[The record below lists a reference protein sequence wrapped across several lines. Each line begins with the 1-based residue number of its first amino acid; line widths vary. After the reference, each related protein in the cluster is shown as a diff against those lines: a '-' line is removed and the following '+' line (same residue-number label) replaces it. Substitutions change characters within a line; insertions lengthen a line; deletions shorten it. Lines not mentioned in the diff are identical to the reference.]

1 MKQKHIIAL
10 CAVTTIAVLGAVAG
24 TGAYLTHQ
32 TPQTVN
38 TFAVGQLEA
47 ELTEPEWDKLPDEAK
62 VLYPGKTVAKDP
74 TACNA
79 AESTT
84 AAYMY
89 LQVEIPRASVRTY
102 TIAETAKA
110 DGSDETNQE
119 PTSGA
124 GVLDNGGEPHTVDLV
139 SFQPNDGWSLL
150 EETETEETHTFI
162 YAYES
167 AIAPG
172 AQTPPLFD
180 CVTYANVVEGDLP
193 QGTAVDIICRLT
205 AIQSDYVADANTP
218 QDVWAAVTGAYFIA
232 QASRTNTLTV
242 GEVTFDP
249 KEDIQN
255 PDVPVQPGNS
265 FMKRPYVVNTGNLP
279 LRLRARVIFSD
290 SAAQD
295 ACTLNYNT
303 ENWRYDET
311 EDFWYYAKTLQP
323 GEDCRNDALFDTVT
337 YSESADATALNH
349 YTLSVYFEAVQ
360 EGGTW

>member
-162 YAYES
+162 YAYECRAS
-167 AIAPG
+167 VLYSG
-172 AQTPPLFD
+172 
-180 CVTYANVVEGDLP
+180 GDRRLDLH
-193 QGTAVDIICRLT
+193 TAALR
-205 AIQSDYVADANTP
+205 
-218 QDVWAAVTGAYFIA
+218 
-232 QASRTNTLTV
+232 RTHLLC
-242 GEVTFDP
+242 
-249 KEDIQN
+249 Q
-255 PDVPVQPGNS
+255 
-265 FMKRPYVVNTGNLP
+265 KRPLAGTKRPTLDGAAE
-279 LRLRARVIFSD
+279 LR
-290 SAAQD
+290 
-295 ACTLNYNT
+295 
-303 ENWRYDET
+303 
-311 EDFWYYAKTLQP
+311 
-323 GEDCRNDALFDTVT
+323 FDQ
-337 YSESADATALNH
+337 H
-349 YTLSVYFEAVQ
+349 
-360 EGGTW
+360 G

>member
-162 YAYES
+162 YQKYYEHCFACAVAALGGVDRRLGRHIVLHVCVSLS
-167 AIAPG
+167 ASTHRRLPRQNAARLSARFRLLPVRDAVFIG
-172 AQTPPLFD
+172 
-180 CVTYANVVEGDLP
+180 TYARPGCFRVYRGIFLP
-193 QGTAVDIICRLT
+193 VNRTVRPCQSPGTAPERERTESTSAAHLHS
-205 AIQSDYVADANTP
+205 AADC
-218 QDVWAAVTGAYFIA
+218 G
-232 QASRTNTLTV
+232 
-242 GEVTFDP
+242 
-249 KEDIQN
+249 
-255 PDVPVQPGNS
+255 
-265 FMKRPYVVNTGNLP
+265 RPYGSSFIFPPRLGCLYSVRCFCGCVITCNLVA
-279 LRLRARVIFSD
+279 RLW
-290 SAAQD
+290 
-295 ACTLNYNT
+295 CTIAL
-303 ENWRYDET
+303 
-311 EDFWYYAKTLQP
+311 YYQTLGEKT
-323 GEDCRNDALFDTVT
+323 
-337 YSESADATALNH
+337 
-349 YTLSVYFEAVQ
+349 
-360 EGGTW
+360 

>member
-124 GVLDNGGEPHTVDLV
+124 GACWKKLKRRKP
-139 SFQPNDGWSLL
+139 
-150 EETETEETHTFI
+150 TH
-162 YAYES
+162 S
-167 AIAPG
+167 SMRMN
-172 AQTPPLFD
+172 PPLRPAHRRRR
-180 CVTYANVVEGDLP
+180 C
-193 QGTAVDIICRLT
+193 LT
-205 AIQSDYVADANTP
+205 A
-218 QDVWAAVTGAYFIA
+218 
-232 QASRTNTLTV
+232 
-242 GEVTFDP
+242 
-249 KEDIQN
+249 
-255 PDVPVQPGNS
+255 
-265 FMKRPYVVNTGNLP
+265 
-279 LRLRARVIFSD
+279 
-290 SAAQD
+290 
-295 ACTLNYNT
+295 
-303 ENWRYDET
+303 
-311 EDFWYYAKTLQP
+311 
-323 GEDCRNDALFDTVT
+323 
-337 YSESADATALNH
+337 
-349 YTLSVYFEAVQ
+349 
-360 EGGTW
+360 

>member
-1 MKQKHIIAL
+1 MKRKHIIAL
-10 CAVTTIAVLGAVAG
+10 CALTAAAVLGAAAG
-24 TGAYLTHQ
+24 TGAYLTHR
-32 TPQTVN
+32 TAETVN

-162 YAYES
+162 YRPRPAAKRARTPAGRS
-167 AIAPG
+167 G
-172 AQTPPLFD
+172 AQD
-180 CVTYANVVEGDLP
+180 
-193 QGTAVDIICRLT
+193 
-205 AIQSDYVADANTP
+205 
-218 QDVWAAVTGAYFIA
+218 
-232 QASRTNTLTV
+232 
-242 GEVTFDP
+242 
-249 KEDIQN
+249 
-255 PDVPVQPGNS
+255 
-265 FMKRPYVVNTGNLP
+265 
-279 LRLRARVIFSD
+279 RA
-290 SAAQD
+290 
-295 ACTLNYNT
+295 
-303 ENWRYDET
+303 
-311 EDFWYYAKTLQP
+311 
-323 GEDCRNDALFDTVT
+323 
-337 YSESADATALNH
+337 
-349 YTLSVYFEAVQ
+349 
-360 EGGTW
+360 GGTRKNANRFCRPAAARQQRNPKGGVGFFSNIVIKIEGSGSHAVIKRAQTRLCGLLLLLAFRCNSQ

>member
-1 MKQKHIIAL
+1 MSKAKKNILFAAL
-10 CAVTTIAVLGAVAG
+10 AALA
-24 TGAYLTHQ
+24 LT
-32 TPQTVN
+32 VCL
-38 TFAVGQLEA
+38 VG
-47 ELTEPEWDKLPDEAK
+47 
-62 VLYPGKTVAKDP
+62 
-74 TACNA
+74 
-79 AESTT
+79 
-84 AAYMY
+84 
-89 LQVEIPRASVRTY
+89 
-102 TIAETAKA
+102 
-110 DGSDETNQE
+110 
-119 PTSGA
+119 
-124 GVLDNGGEPHTVDLV
+124 
-139 SFQPNDGWSLL
+139 
-150 EETETEETHTFI
+150 
-162 YAYES
+162 
-167 AIAPG
+167 
-172 AQTPPLFD
+172 
-180 CVTYANVVEGDLP
+180 
-193 QGTAVDIICRLT
+193 
-205 AIQSDYVADANTP
+205 
-218 QDVWAAVTGAYFIA
+218 VTGAYFIA

-349 YTLSVYFEAVQ
+349 YTLTLKRFRRAERGEKTDESGRAADLCRRDCCRRADFRQRYPLLRRADRLHGACIARGQLACRCADVV
-360 EGGTW
+360 

>member
-167 AIAPG
+167 AIA
-172 AQTPPLFD
+172 
-180 CVTYANVVEGDLP
+180 NVVEGDLP

-218 QDVWAAVTGAYFIA
+218 QDVWAAVMGK
-232 QASRTNTLTV
+232 
-242 GEVTFDP
+242 EV
-249 KEDIQN
+249 
-255 PDVPVQPGNS
+255 
-265 FMKRPYVVNTGNLP
+265 
-279 LRLRARVIFSD
+279 A
-290 SAAQD
+290 
-295 ACTLNYNT
+295 
-303 ENWRYDET
+303 
-311 EDFWYYAKTLQP
+311 
-323 GEDCRNDALFDTVT
+323 
-337 YSESADATALNH
+337 ES
-349 YTLSVYFEAVQ
+349 
-360 EGGTW
+360 

>member
-162 YAYES
+162 
-167 AIAPG
+167 
-172 AQTPPLFD
+172 
-180 CVTYANVVEGDLP
+180 
-193 QGTAVDIICRLT
+193 
-205 AIQSDYVADANTP
+205 
-218 QDVWAAVTGAYFIA
+218 
-232 QASRTNTLTV
+232 ASLV
-242 GEVTFDP
+242 LL
-249 KEDIQN
+249 
-255 PDVPVQPGNS
+255 
-265 FMKRPYVVNTGNLP
+265 LP
-279 LRLRARVIFSD
+279 LGALIVGWGGTLFYTFVFRFLRARTGGYHAKTPHGCLLGSVCCQSVMLFLSAHMPDPVVSAFIAGFSCQSIALFGPANHPELHLSEKELKALQPRIYIRLLIVVALTAVLLFFRPD
-290 SAAQD
+290 WG
-295 ACTLNYNT
+295 ACTAFGVFAAALLLVIS
-303 ENWRYDET
+303 
-311 EDFWYYAKTLQP
+311 LQ
-323 GEDCRNDALFDTVT
+323 GYGL
-337 YSESADATALNH
+337 SE
-349 YTLSVYFEAVQ
+349 
-360 EGGTW
+360 

>member
-124 GVLDNGGEPHTVDLV
+124 GVLDNGACWKKLKRRKP
-139 SFQPNDGWSLL
+139 
-150 EETETEETHTFI
+150 TH
-162 YAYES
+162 S
-167 AIAPG
+167 SMRMN
-172 AQTPPLFD
+172 PPLRPAHRRRR
-180 CVTYANVVEGDLP
+180 C
-193 QGTAVDIICRLT
+193 LT
-205 AIQSDYVADANTP
+205 A
-218 QDVWAAVTGAYFIA
+218 
-232 QASRTNTLTV
+232 
-242 GEVTFDP
+242 
-249 KEDIQN
+249 
-255 PDVPVQPGNS
+255 
-265 FMKRPYVVNTGNLP
+265 
-279 LRLRARVIFSD
+279 
-290 SAAQD
+290 
-295 ACTLNYNT
+295 
-303 ENWRYDET
+303 
-311 EDFWYYAKTLQP
+311 
-323 GEDCRNDALFDTVT
+323 
-337 YSESADATALNH
+337 
-349 YTLSVYFEAVQ
+349 
-360 EGGTW
+360 

>member
-1 MKQKHIIAL
+1 MRCHNDCRFGRSGRDGGLPDAPDAANRQH
-10 CAVTTIAVLGAVAG
+10 VRGR
-24 TGAYLTHQ
+24 
-32 TPQTVN
+32 
-38 TFAVGQLEA
+38 LEA

-218 QDVWAAVTGAYFIA
+218 QDVWAAVMGK
-232 QASRTNTLTV
+232 
-242 GEVTFDP
+242 EV
-249 KEDIQN
+249 
-255 PDVPVQPGNS
+255 
-265 FMKRPYVVNTGNLP
+265 
-279 LRLRARVIFSD
+279 A
-290 SAAQD
+290 
-295 ACTLNYNT
+295 
-303 ENWRYDET
+303 
-311 EDFWYYAKTLQP
+311 
-323 GEDCRNDALFDTVT
+323 
-337 YSESADATALNH
+337 ES
-349 YTLSVYFEAVQ
+349 
-360 EGGTW
+360 

>member
-193 QGTAVDIICRLT
+193 QGTAVDIMPKKCRT
-205 AIQSDYVADANTP
+205 IWRKNTRR
-218 QDVWAAVTGAYFIA
+218 IL
-232 QASRTNTLTV
+232 SLRTSTLT
-242 GEVTFDP
+242 TP
-249 KEDIQN
+249 SRRCMCRWK
-255 PDVPVQPGNS
+255 P
-265 FMKRPYVVNTGNLP
+265 RPRP
-279 LRLRARVIFSD
+279 
-290 SAAQD
+290 
-295 ACTLNYNT
+295 
-303 ENWRYDET
+303 
-311 EDFWYYAKTLQP
+311 
-323 GEDCRNDALFDTVT
+323 
-337 YSESADATALNH
+337 
-349 YTLSVYFEAVQ
+349 
-360 EGGTW
+360 

>member
-32 TPQTVN
+32 TSQTVN

-218 QDVWAAVTGAYFIA
+218 QDVWAAVMGK
-232 QASRTNTLTV
+232 
-242 GEVTFDP
+242 EV
-249 KEDIQN
+249 
-255 PDVPVQPGNS
+255 
-265 FMKRPYVVNTGNLP
+265 
-279 LRLRARVIFSD
+279 A
-290 SAAQD
+290 
-295 ACTLNYNT
+295 
-303 ENWRYDET
+303 
-311 EDFWYYAKTLQP
+311 
-323 GEDCRNDALFDTVT
+323 
-337 YSESADATALNH
+337 ES
-349 YTLSVYFEAVQ
+349 
-360 EGGTW
+360 

>member
-139 SFQPNDGWSLL
+139 SFQPNDCWKKLKRRKP
-150 EETETEETHTFI
+150 TH
-162 YAYES
+162 S
-167 AIAPG
+167 SMRMN
-172 AQTPPLFD
+172 PPLRPAHRRRR
-180 CVTYANVVEGDLP
+180 C
-193 QGTAVDIICRLT
+193 LT
-205 AIQSDYVADANTP
+205 A
-218 QDVWAAVTGAYFIA
+218 
-232 QASRTNTLTV
+232 
-242 GEVTFDP
+242 
-249 KEDIQN
+249 
-255 PDVPVQPGNS
+255 
-265 FMKRPYVVNTGNLP
+265 
-279 LRLRARVIFSD
+279 
-290 SAAQD
+290 
-295 ACTLNYNT
+295 
-303 ENWRYDET
+303 
-311 EDFWYYAKTLQP
+311 
-323 GEDCRNDALFDTVT
+323 
-337 YSESADATALNH
+337 
-349 YTLSVYFEAVQ
+349 
-360 EGGTW
+360 

>member
-124 GVLDNGGEPHTVDLV
+124 GVWTMAANRTR
-139 SFQPNDGWSLL
+139 SIWSVFSPTTAGACWKKLKRRKP
-150 EETETEETHTFI
+150 TH
-162 YAYES
+162 S
-167 AIAPG
+167 SMRMN
-172 AQTPPLFD
+172 PPLRPAHRRRR
-180 CVTYANVVEGDLP
+180 C
-193 QGTAVDIICRLT
+193 LT
-205 AIQSDYVADANTP
+205 A
-218 QDVWAAVTGAYFIA
+218 
-232 QASRTNTLTV
+232 
-242 GEVTFDP
+242 
-249 KEDIQN
+249 
-255 PDVPVQPGNS
+255 
-265 FMKRPYVVNTGNLP
+265 
-279 LRLRARVIFSD
+279 
-290 SAAQD
+290 
-295 ACTLNYNT
+295 
-303 ENWRYDET
+303 
-311 EDFWYYAKTLQP
+311 
-323 GEDCRNDALFDTVT
+323 
-337 YSESADATALNH
+337 
-349 YTLSVYFEAVQ
+349 
-360 EGGTW
+360 

>member
-1 MKQKHIIAL
+1 MKRKHIIAL
-10 CAVTTIAVLGAVAG
+10 CALTAAAVLGAAAG
-24 TGAYLTHQ
+24 TGAYLTHR
-32 TPQTVN
+32 TAETVN

-205 AIQSDYVADANTP
+205 AIQSDYVADATTP
-218 QDVWAAVTGAYFIA
+218 QEVWAAVMK
-232 QASRTNTLTV
+232 
-242 GEVTFDP
+242 
-249 KEDIQN
+249 KED
-255 PDVPVQPGNS
+255 
-265 FMKRPYVVNTGNLP
+265 
-279 LRLRARVIFSD
+279 
-290 SAAQD
+290 
-295 ACTLNYNT
+295 
-303 ENWRYDET
+303 
-311 EDFWYYAKTLQP
+311 
-323 GEDCRNDALFDTVT
+323 
-337 YSESADATALNH
+337 SES
-349 YTLSVYFEAVQ
+349 
-360 EGGTW
+360 

>member
-172 AQTPPLFD
+172 AQTPLR
-180 CVTYANVVEGDLP
+180 DLCER
-193 QGTAVDIICRLT
+193 GGGRF
-205 AIQSDYVADANTP
+205 
-218 QDVWAAVTGAYFIA
+218 AAGHGGRY
-232 QASRTNTLTV
+232 
-242 GEVTFDP
+242 
-249 KEDIQN
+249 
-255 PDVPVQPGNS
+255 
-265 FMKRPYVVNTGNLP
+265 YLP
-279 LRLRARVIFSD
+279 LDRHPKRLCGRRQHPAGCVGR
-290 SAAQD
+290 
-295 ACTLNYNT
+295 
-303 ENWRYDET
+303 RHG
-311 EDFWYYAKTLQP
+311 K
-323 GEDCRNDALFDTVT
+323 
-337 YSESADATALNH
+337 
-349 YTLSVYFEAVQ
+349 
-360 EGGTW
+360 GGC

>member
-1 MKQKHIIAL
+1 MSKAKKNILFAAL
-10 CAVTTIAVLGAVAG
+10 AALA
-24 TGAYLTHQ
+24 LT
-32 TPQTVN
+32 VCL
-38 TFAVGQLEA
+38 VG
-47 ELTEPEWDKLPDEAK
+47 
-62 VLYPGKTVAKDP
+62 
-74 TACNA
+74 
-79 AESTT
+79 
-84 AAYMY
+84 
-89 LQVEIPRASVRTY
+89 
-102 TIAETAKA
+102 
-110 DGSDETNQE
+110 
-119 PTSGA
+119 
-124 GVLDNGGEPHTVDLV
+124 
-139 SFQPNDGWSLL
+139 
-150 EETETEETHTFI
+150 
-162 YAYES
+162 
-167 AIAPG
+167 
-172 AQTPPLFD
+172 
-180 CVTYANVVEGDLP
+180 
-193 QGTAVDIICRLT
+193 
-205 AIQSDYVADANTP
+205 
-218 QDVWAAVTGAYFIA
+218 VTGAYFIA

-349 YTLSVYFEAVQ
+349 YTLRSTLKRFRRAERGEKPMKAAGPLIFAAAIAAAVLISVSGIRCYAVLTGSMEPVLPVGSLLVVVPMSFDELKVGQ
-360 EGGTW
+360 DITYKTAGGTVTHRIVAIDQAARTVTTQGLTNNVADTPVTAENIVGRVQLCLPWMGYPVKILNDTKRSFA